1 MASFVVNAARSFRQ
15 DHLFRARSIHNGR
28 PAGIL
33 LMARRLFFESVAG
46 PGIYI
51 ALFFVVVVTV
61 IGQTGGS
68 DGWTRSG

>member
-1 MASFVVNAARSFRQ
+1 MASFVVNAARGFRQ

-28 PAGIL
+28 PAGWP
-33 LMARRLFFESVAG
+33 AGRHSSHGPSAFFSESVAG
-46 PGIYI
+46 P
-51 ALFFVVVVTV
+51 VTV